1 MNAAIQLPVPPTL
14 THPHV
19 CAAIPSC
26 HRPTPSLAP
35 SLHSLPVCHSQ
46 PYSDTGPEPWGR
58 AARAGLPLVVPA
70 KAGTQGGAEAARGSP
85 SRSGEGRNPGAGPG
99 GAGLSLSSFR
109 RRPEPRAGP
118 RRRGVPFP
126 NPLPPPSAPSTPSA
140 VAPFGPHPLAPLMHP
155 LHTGAVG
162 APCISRPLR
171 RHCHN
176 AAARSQAHS
185 RRPEIPRRPP
195 HHPSLRR
202 RHRRALLLP
211 SPQQPAQRRRRRPQ
225 AQGDLRHR
233 ARRPRRGPPRPRT
246 LHRPTAASRK
256 VSQGPDFPSAAS
268 SRSSP
273 PATTHG

>member
-58 AARAGLPLVVPA
+58 GGAGLSLSSFRRRPEPRAGPRRRGVLPLVVPA
-70 KAGTQGGAEAARGSP
+70 KAGTQGPGRAARGSP
-85 SRSGEGRNPGAGPG
+85 SRRSGEGRNPGAGPG

-126 NPLPPPSAPSTPSA
+126 NPLPPPLRPP
-140 VAPFGPHPLAPLMHP
+140 
-155 LHTGAVG
+155 
-162 APCISRPLR
+162 RPLR
-171 RHCHN
+171 
-176 AAARSQAHS
+176 
-185 RRPEIPRRPP
+185 
-195 HHPSLRR
+195 
-202 RHRRALLLP
+202 LLL
-211 SPQQPAQRRRRRPQ
+211 SA
-225 AQGDLRHR
+225 
-233 ARRPRRGPPRPRT
+233 
-246 LHRPTAASRK
+246 PTR
-256 VSQGPDFPSAAS
+256 
-268 SRSSP
+268 SP
-273 PATTHG
+273 P